1 MQVCFEC
8 LSVQVKSY
16 FDFQALLCIVPTTPA
31 QSFHNISRLQFVWMN
46 TNTTMFTDHFCPV
59 DKEHEAFRVFL
70 SQQVVS
76 VGAMSAETNKMKFK

>member
-1 MQVCFEC
+1 
-8 LSVQVKSY
+8 
-16 FDFQALLCIVPTTPA
+16 
-31 QSFHNISRLQFVWMN
+31 MN

-76 VGAMSAETNKMKFK
+76 VGAMSAETNKMKFKWKAEPLNSNSKTAYYFSLVSECLISETYISSVFD